1 MSRNSLATSSEIQTF
16 PNLFCNEAKVKIK
29 AMLMV
34 FLLSATVSVLP
45 SVSNAKEIFNIMSAL
60 NEKLSTIEDKKNI
73 SIIAEKDGRF
83 TIKTP
88 IISYFDD
95 IGEKKYLGII
105 FLKKDAAKQ
114 FNSESRGISFSN
126 TQNSKFHKNVVAT
139 TNDSFEIE
147 LRYLQNPGE
156 SDEIMLWA
164 KPVTIIFY

>member
-1 MSRNSLATSSEIQTF
+1 M
-16 PNLFCNEAKVKIK
+16 KIK

-45 SVSNAKEIFNIMSAL
+45 SVSNAKENNKELVNLMSAL
-60 NEKLSTIEDKKNI
+60 NDKLNTIEDKENI
-73 SIIAEKDGRF
+73 SIIAEKGGDF

-114 FNSESRGISFSN
+114 FSSESRGINFSN
-126 TQNSKFHKNVVAT
+126 TKNSKFNKNVVAT

-156 SDEIMLWA
+156 SDEIMLWG